1 MLQELERPL
10 TSDNVDG
17 IAQSYIKRAQSSF
30 WYFRCLIDPTIK
42 HAWWQQVAAQYLQDF
57 YADMVNGK
65 RPKIIIQAPPQHGKS
80 RLVSDFVGWVA
91 GKDPELKTIF
101 TSYSDELGVTANL
114 RLQRMLQTRAYRKS
128 FLRRGSAASVRR
140 SAGCTTR
147 RCSNM
152 LATLVA
158 FATPP

>member
-1 MLQELERPL
+1 MLEQTLLEQPITPTTL
-10 TSDNVDG
+10 SEIEQGFTT
-17 IAQSYIKRAQSSF
+17 RAQESF

-42 HAWWQQVAAQYLQDF
+42 HAWWQQVASQYLQDF
-57 YADMVNGK
+57 YADMINGK

-114 RLQRMLQTRAYRKS
+114 RLQR
-128 FLRRGSAASVRR
+128 
-140 SAGCTTR
+140 TR
-147 RCSNM
+147 R
-152 LATLVA
+152 VA
-158 FATPP
+158 RAAENGAIFHC